1 MKDIALRD
9 YEVSILGDIHILSGY
24 SPELCNPQDPGFA
37 CKDRLATP
45 TPFCDSFN
53 KPNEKRKS
61 KLSRNNKVTDTKIS
75 Q

>member
-9 YEVSILGDIHILSGY
+9 YEASILGDIHNLSSY
-24 SPELCNPQDPGFA
+24 SPELRNPQDPGFA
-37 CKDRLATP
+37 CKDRLP
-45 TPFCDSFN
+45 TPILLCDSFN
-53 KPNEKRKS
+53 KSNEKRKS